1 MREPSDIIKKLHGYH
16 GIGRGVLLLLHNQI
30 LTKEEFILYEASLFF
45 ASWDK
50 EKKVS
55 YGVIDLTQEEIEWL
69 LNVSSGYVSKLKEGL
84 IEKGFWRI
92 NKNKKIEV
100 VGFELIE
107 TSVLSRITKNNM
119 VVDYYDYIAHKQ
131 NEFASEQKLIARKQ
145 TNISKENAPN
155 QPQKFAH
162 KQTVSSIS
170 DISSYKDR
178 CNSLRSDE
186 EYEKIKE
193 EMGFTSLTIED
204 MKWIDLNV
212 HENPS
217 VTS

>member
-16 GIGRGVLLLLHNQI
+16 GIGRGVLLLLHKQI
-30 LTKEEFILYEASLFF
+30 LTKEEFILYEASFSF

-69 LNVSSGYVSKLKEGL
+69 LNVSAGYVSKLKEGL

-107 TSVLSRITKNNM
+107 TSVLSRITKNSK

-131 NEFASEQKLIARKQ
+131 NEFASEQKLIAHKQ
-145 TNISKENAPN
+145 TNISKENTDN

-178 CNSLRSDE
+178 CNSLKSEE
-186 EYEKIKE
+186 EYKKIKE
-193 EMGFTSLTIED
+193 EMGFSSLTIED
-204 MKWIDLNV
+204 MKWIDTNV
-212 HENPS
+212 HENS
-217 VTS
+217 TVSS

>member
-1 MREPSDIIKKLHGYH
+1 MREPNDIIKKLNGYH

-30 LTKEEFILYEASLFF
+30 LTKEEFILYEAILSF

-107 TSVLSRITKNNM
+107 TSVLSRITKNSK

-131 NEFASEQKLIARKQ
+131 NEFASEQKLIAHKQ

-155 QPQKFAH
+155 QLQKFAH

-178 CNSLRSDE
+178 CNSLKSEE
-186 EYEKIKE
+186 EYKKIKE
-193 EMGFTSLTIED
+193 EMGFSSLTIED
-204 MKWIDLNV
+204 MKWIDTNV
-212 HENPS
+212 HENS
-217 VTS
+217 TVSS

>member
-1 MREPSDIIKKLHGYH
+1 MREPNDIIKKLNGYH

-30 LTKEEFILYEASLFF
+30 LTKEEFILYEAILSF

-131 NEFASEQKLIARKQ
+131 NEFASEQKLIAHKQ
-145 TNISKENAPN
+145 TNISKENTDN

-178 CNSLRSDE
+178 CNSLKSEE
-186 EYEKIKE
+186 EYKKIKE
-193 EMGFTSLTIED
+193 EMGFSSLTIED
-204 MKWIDLNV
+204 MKWIDTNV
-212 HENPS
+212 HENS
-217 VTS
+217 TVSS

>member
-1 MREPSDIIKKLHGYH
+1 MREPNDIIKKLNGYH

-30 LTKEEFILYEASLFF
+30 LTKEEFILYEAILSF

-131 NEFASEQKLIARKQ
+131 NEFASEQKLIAHKQ

-155 QPQKFAH
+155 QLQKFAH

-186 EYEKIKE
+186 EYEKIKK
-193 EMGFTSLTIED
+193 EMGFNSLTIED
-204 MKWIDLNV
+204 MKWIDTNV
-212 HENPS
+212 HENSS

>member
-50 EKKVS
+50 EKKAS

-69 LNVSSGYVSKLKEGL
+69 LNVSAGYVSKLKEGL

-92 NKNKKIEV
+92 NKNKRIEV

-131 NEFASEQKLIARKQ
+131 NEFASEQKLIAHKQ

-178 CNSLRSDE
+178 CNSLKSEE

-193 EMGFTSLTIED
+193 EMRLNSLTIED
-204 MKWIDLNV
+204 IKWIDTNV
-212 HENPS
+212 HENPI

>member
-1 MREPSDIIKKLHGYH
+1 MREPNDIIKKLNGYH

-30 LTKEEFILYEASLFF
+30 LTKEEFILYEAILSF

-107 TSVLSRITKNNM
+107 TSVLSRITKNSK

-131 NEFASEQKLIARKQ
+131 NEFASEQKLIAHKQ
-145 TNISKENAPN
+145 TNISKENTIISL
-155 QPQKFAH
+155 KSLLTS
-162 KQTVSSIS
+162 KQFRLYQI
-170 DISSYKDR
+170 
-178 CNSLRSDE
+178 
-186 EYEKIKE
+186 
-193 EMGFTSLTIED
+193 
-204 MKWIDLNV
+204 
-212 HENPS
+212 
-217 VTS
+217 

>member
-1 MREPSDIIKKLHGYH
+1 MREPSEIIKKLNGYH
-16 GIGRGVLLLLHNQI
+16 GIGRGILLLLHKQI
-30 LTKEEFILYEASLFF
+30 LTKEEFILYEASLSF

-50 EKKVS
+50 EKKAS
-55 YGVIDLTQEEIEWL
+55 YGLTDLTQEEIEWL
-69 LNVSSGYVSKLKEGL
+69 LDVSAGYVSKLKEGL

-92 NKNKKIEV
+92 NINKKIEV

-107 TSVLSRITKNNM
+107 TSLLSRITKNNK
-119 VVDYYDYIAHKQ
+119 VVDYHNYIAHKQ
-131 NEFASEQKLIARKQ
+131 NEFASEQKLIAHKQ

-170 DISSYKDR
+170 DIGSYKDR

-193 EMGFTSLTIED
+193 EMGFNSLTIED
-204 MKWIDLNV
+204 MKWIDINV
-212 HENPS
+212 HENS
-217 VTS
+217 NVNS

>member
-16 GIGRGVLLLLHNQI
+16 GIGRGVILLLHKQI
-30 LTKEEFILYEASLFF
+30 LTKEEFILYEASFSF

-69 LNVSSGYVSKLKEGL
+69 LNVSAGYVSKLKEGL

-131 NEFASEQKLIARKQ
+131 NEFASEQKLIAHKQ

-155 QPQKFAH
+155 QLQKFAH

-178 CNSLRSDE
+178 CNSLKSEE
-186 EYEKIKE
+186 EYKKIKE
-193 EMGFTSLTIED
+193 EMGFSSLTIED
-204 MKWIDLNV
+204 MKWIDTNV
-212 HENPS
+212 HENS
-217 VTS
+217 TVSS